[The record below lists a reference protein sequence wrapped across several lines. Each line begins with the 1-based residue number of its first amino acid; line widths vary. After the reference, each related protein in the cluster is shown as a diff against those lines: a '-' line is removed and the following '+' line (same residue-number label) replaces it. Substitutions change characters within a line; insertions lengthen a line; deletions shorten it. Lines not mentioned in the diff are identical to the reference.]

1 MARRSV
7 RLLASI
13 AAVATMVTTFAACGN
28 KQATTDEN
36 GKPIVNILVR
46 RNVTDHP
53 MQDTQYTKDLEAAC
67 DCTIKWQEVADNA
80 WDQQKSAKMAA
91 GEFPDIGLSLFSMV
105 DAAKYS
111 TYFEDLK
118 PHLDKMPNVKKFLK
132 AQPGAAKYVT
142 DGTKIA
148 MLPSDRGKGYEVLRH
163 PHVHQQDLA
172 GQTGPPDADHL
183 GRARERAR
191 CIQDPGSERQW
202 QG

>member
-67 DCTIKWQEVADNA
+67 DCTITSGR
-80 WDQQKSAKMAA
+80 KSPTTLGVSRRA
-91 GEFPDIGLSLFSMV
+91 PRWPPVNSR
-105 DAAKYS
+105 
-111 TYFEDLK
+111 T
-118 PHLDKMPNVKKFLK
+118 
-132 AQPGAAKYVT
+132 
-142 DGTKIA
+142 
-148 MLPSDRGKGYEVLRH
+148 
-163 PHVHQQDLA
+163 LA
-172 GQTGPPDADHL
+172 
-183 GRARERAR
+183 
-191 CIQDPGSERQW
+191 
-202 QG
+202 